1 MLLSCEK
8 RRLLP
13 PRRLLLHLVLLTRVR
28 RSACSEMHCKLFE
41 SHRQLQNQSVEG
53 FERTLAVREQQQE
66 GCNGTASE
74 TSRLNQA
81 RLIPYSSTGN
91 GLRIAS

>member
-1 MLLSCEK
+1 MSLDKAFLVPCPRLVDSVLRNDDAIRKYRSHCGMLLSCEK

-28 RSACSEMHCKLFE
+28 WKCMLRDALQALFE

-53 FERTLAVREQQQE
+53 FQRTLAVR
-66 GCNGTASE
+66 
-74 TSRLNQA
+74 
-81 RLIPYSSTGN
+81 
-91 GLRIAS
+91 